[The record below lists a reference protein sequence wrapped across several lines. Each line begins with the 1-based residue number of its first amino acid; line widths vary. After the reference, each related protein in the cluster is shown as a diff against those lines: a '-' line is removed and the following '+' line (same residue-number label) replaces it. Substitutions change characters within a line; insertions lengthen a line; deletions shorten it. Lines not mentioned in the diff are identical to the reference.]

1 MDFIE
6 KMNYYENNINK
17 MDYFFKK
24 GKSPVLLIAV
34 HTVFQKNKNKLPEP
48 YTAAI
53 VQYISDVCDCCYAI
67 KGFDNDI
74 DSNSTEIDEFKK
86 YILNFI
92 DKNEIKL
99 VFDIH
104 GASINQYF
112 DVELGYLDG
121 LSSDL
126 TIVKSLET
134 LFKENGVQIVEH
146 NHPFKGGGITRTI
159 FENTNIDV
167 IQIEINKKF
176 RDEHH
181 LEECQKICTSLISF
195 IEKYVDKS

>member
-1 MDFIE
+1 MDFVE
-6 KMNYYENNINK
+6 KMNNYENNINK

-24 GKSPVLLIAV
+24 GTIPVLLIAV
-34 HTVFQKNKNKLPEP
+34 HTVFQKNKNKLSEP

-53 VQYISDVCDCCYAI
+53 VQYISDECDCFYAI
-67 KGFDNDI
+67 KSFDNDI
-74 DSNSTEIDEFKK
+74 DSNSTEIDEFKE
-86 YILNFI
+86 YILNLI

-99 VFDIH
+99 VFDVH
-104 GASINQYF
+104 GASINRCF

-126 TIVKSLET
+126 TIIKSLENK
-134 LFKENGVQIVEH
+134 FKENGVQIIEH

-176 RDEHH
+176 RDEDN